1 MSFAVRSSLQDW
13 TQLVDY
19 MPAALWEQLLSQTVN
34 VNQKLHSLID
44 HALSLGLRY
53 PSEPTCQVLASVY
66 LICSEGLSQ
75 AISTPPQMKYEIFRA
90 VKLALKKQ
98 LAMREVPS
106 TICTRLPDS
115 PEAFQ
120 AQHGEQW
127 AKAFSSGLPVPS
139 QIPHVDV
146 HRVKLDMP
154 MRSSNF
160 GANTV
165 MGHRHLQRQQSN
177 QQLEAPP
184 QVNQMLQQMQMQM
197 NQFQGFAMAAAQH
210 FGLSQQ
216 GGHALGRGPQIHFQA
231 PSALPLP
238 YAPNELQPIA
248 LQRLQVRV
256 ADAAIEHPGLTPLA
270 LVTQPSPSV
279 QAAAT
284 HDDTPATVQT
294 NPELSASNGLIAEK
308 KPSNKKSVD
317 EVTSLLMQ
325 SLSQRVEDKKETK
338 RLEKEAKKSEKVKEA
353 SEAKAKKPKSKEVA
367 KKILKTKHVEEQTLK
382 AKKVAEET
390 AKAKPPCVG
399 HEASR
404 SQYMCRTGLP
414 GKGQTKAIKYVSK
427 EKGSQLKAKA
437 AADQWLKEQMK
448 LRGLA

>member
-34 VNQKLHSLID
+34 VNQKLHSLLD
-44 HALSLGLRY
+44 HVLSLGLRY
-53 PSEPTCQVLASVY
+53 PSEPTCQVLASIY

-75 AISTPPQMKYEIFRA
+75 AISTPPQMKHEIFRA

-115 PEAFQ
+115 PEAFRE
-120 AQHGEQW
+120 QHGEQW

-139 QIPHVDV
+139 QIPHLDV

-154 MRSSNF
+154 MRSSNL
-160 GANTV
+160 GVNAV
-165 MGHRHLQRQQSN
+165 AHRHLQRQQSN
-177 QQLEAPP
+177 LQLEAPP

-197 NQFQGFAMAAAQH
+197 TQFQGFAMAAAQH

-216 GGHALGRGPQIHFQA
+216 GGHALGRGPQLHFQA

-248 LQRLQVRV
+248 VQRLQGRV
-256 ADAAIEHPGLTPLA
+256 AEATIEHQGSTQLA
-270 LVTQPSPSV
+270 LVSQPTLSV
-279 QAAAT
+279 QEAAI
-284 HDDTPATVQT
+284 HVDTPATAQT
-294 NPELSASNGLIAEK
+294 PPAPQASNGLTVQK
-308 KPSNKKSVD
+308 KTSDKKSVD

-325 SLSQRVEDKKETK
+325 SLSQRGEDKKETK
-338 RLEKEAKKSEKVKEA
+338 RLEKEAKKLEKL
-353 SEAKAKKPKSKEVA
+353 EAK
-367 KKILKTKHVEEQTLK
+367 
-382 AKKVAEET
+382 
-390 AKAKPPCVG
+390 
-399 HEASR
+399 
-404 SQYMCRTGLP
+404 
-414 GKGQTKAIKYVSK
+414 
-427 EKGSQLKAKA
+427 
-437 AADQWLKEQMK
+437 K
-448 LRGLA
+448 LEN